1 MLAHAGTDAF
11 VQALLEDMPE
21 APPDQARI
29 VAANRRG
36 RSGAPA

>member
-1 MLAHAGTDAF
+1 MLAHDGIDAF
-11 VQALLEDMPE
+11 VQALLADMPE
-21 APPDQARI
+21 PPPDQERI